1 MSRHNGV
8 VTSLK
13 FSPDGR
19 WLALGSD
26 DKICLIWEKD
36 NTQIAKLFGTDEHD
50 LEHWTVRKRLV
61 AHDNDIQDICWS
73 PDGNLLVTVGLDR
86 SVIIWNALT
95 FEKIKRYDIHQSMVK
110 G

>member
-50 LEHWTVRKRLV
+50 LEHWTVRKDWLRMTMIYKTFV
-61 AHDNDIQDICWS
+61 GRQTATC
-73 PDGNLLVTVGLDR
+73 LLLLDW
-86 SVIIWNALT
+86 IDQLL
-95 FEKIKRYDIHQSMVK
+95 FGMP
-110 G
+110 